1 MRGSAIHPIHIL
13 VHGGP
18 GTGKSFLTSCINK
31 AAQNIGYTISCIAFT
46 GIAASNLPNGRT
58 IHNQLNFSVKDL
70 KLKKFVPDL
79 STDKLNQLRSNLKT
93 SNLIL
98 LVIDEISY
106 ISPEVLGQIDNR
118 LRQLMAK
125 PEIPFGGIAILL
137 LGDFYQL
144 PPVAVSYTLYSAAVK
159 LLAEKEEIDGDVP
172 GPRTRGTLLFSK
184 FKKFELTQQMR
195 AADDVNH
202 TAMLNQMRNP
212 LPGYRHIDSEHL
224 KSIKTLTANDIQE
237 DKLWQWAPIVITSN
251 KERLVINNYQSTF
264 WALHHQTP
272 KFVWEIPIVGS
283 LASSI
288 RTPILRFVY
297 ENYPELTGC
306 FVAGAP
312 GNYIHVYI

>member
-1 MRGSAIHPIHIL
+1 MRGSAIQPIHIL

-172 GPRTRGTLLFSK
+172 GPRTRGTLLPSVWCD
-184 FKKFELTQQMR
+184 LQQTS
-195 AADDVNH
+195 ADN
-202 TAMLNQMRNP
+202 L
-212 LPGYRHIDSEHL
+212 L
-224 KSIKTLTANDIQE
+224 
-237 DKLWQWAPIVITSN
+237 
-251 KERLVINNYQSTF
+251 
-264 WALHHQTP
+264 
-272 KFVWEIPIVGS
+272 
-283 LASSI
+283 
-288 RTPILRFVY
+288 
-297 ENYPELTGC
+297 
-306 FVAGAP
+306 
-312 GNYIHVYI
+312 